1 MKNCPKCGGK
11 IHIYNV
17 SQYCPHCK
25 TNLMFY
31 GFEERFYRDA
41 KITELSMANVR
52 VKFQKFKVGLIGGR
66 LQIFRLLAMLLPVA
80 ALLAPHG
87 SVSVNLPVFSK
98 TFSVDGLGFF
108 NAFSDGTFN
117 LLGSLK
123 DAMIIGET
131 AKALQA
137 AYLALLVTAVFAVLV
152 LLLTVLSFI
161 SFKKM
166 AASLCVFSV
175 LGIGAGAATTIISSR
190 LADVGEMIVT
200 KRSPLGLIALIVG
213 FGVVF
218 ALNLIIAKKGLP
230 IEYKPFDTERMEI
243 RKKYL
248 KKQINLDDLPFP
260 IYETEEEKEAR
271 LEKIRKT
278 EEEYATAK
286 GAEHNE

>member
-52 VKFQKFKVGLIGGR
+52 VKFQKFKVGLVGGR
-66 LQIFRLLAMLLPVA
+66 LQILRLLAMLLPVA

-87 SVSVNLPVFSK
+87 SVSINLPVFSK

-117 LLGSLK
+117 LLGSFK

-131 AKALQA
+131 AKILQT
-137 AYLALLVTAVFAVLV
+137 AYFALLATAVFAVLALV
-152 LLLTVLSFI
+152 FTVLGFV

-166 AASLCVFSV
+166 AASICVFSV
-175 LGIGAGAATTIISSR
+175 LGIGAGVTTTVISSR
-190 LADVGEMIVT
+190 LVSVGEMIAA
-200 KRSPLGLIALIVG
+200 KSSPLGLIALIVG
-213 FGVVF
+213 FGIVF
-218 ALNLIIAKKGLP
+218 ALNFVIAKKGLP
-230 IEYKPFDTERMEI
+230 IEYKPFDLERMEV

-248 KKQINLDDLPFP
+248 KNQINLDDLPFP

-271 LEKIRKT
+271 LAKIRKT
-278 EEEYATAK
+278 EEEYAM
-286 GAEHNE
+286 AEGGNKK

>member
-1 MKNCPKCGGK
+1 MKNCPKCGGR
-11 IHIYNV
+11 IRIYNI

-52 VKFQKFKVGLIGGR
+52 VKFQKFKVGLVGGK

-117 LLGSLK
+117 LLGSFK
-123 DAMIIGET
+123 DAMIIGEAAKTLQT
-131 AKALQA
+131 AYFSL
-137 AYLALLVTAVFAVLV
+137 LATAVFAVLV
-152 LLLTVLSFI
+152 LVFTALSFL

-166 AASLCVFSV
+166 ARALCVFSV
-175 LGIGAGAATTIISSR
+175 LGIGAGIATAVIASR
-190 LADVGEMIVT
+190 LASVGEMLAA
-200 KRSPLGLIALIVG
+200 KSSPLGLIALTVG

-218 ALNLIIAKKGLP
+218 ALNLVIAKKGLA
-230 IEYKPFDTERMEI
+230 IEYKPFDPERTEL

-278 EEEYATAK
+278 QEEYTS
-286 GAEHNE
+286 AEGGNKE

>member
-1 MKNCPKCGGK
+1 MKNCPKCGGR

-52 VKFQKFKVGLIGGR
+52 VKFQKFKVGLVGGR
-66 LQIFRLLAMLLPVA
+66 LQILRLLAILLPVA
-80 ALLAPHG
+80 ALFVPHG
-87 SVSVNLPVFSK
+87 SVSISLPVFSK

-117 LLGSLK
+117 LLGSFK

-131 AKALQA
+131 AKTLQT
-137 AYLALLVTAVFAVLV
+137 AYFALLATAAFAVLV
-152 LLLTVLSFI
+152 LLFTLLSFI

-166 AASLCVFSV
+166 AATLCVFSV
-175 LGIGAGAATTIISSR
+175 FGIGASIATTVIASR
-190 LADVGEMIVT
+190 LASVGEMIAA
-200 KRSPLGLIALIVG
+200 KCSLLGLIALIVG

-218 ALNLIIAKKGLP
+218 ALNFVIAKKGLS
-230 IEYKPFDTERMEI
+230 IEYKPFDLERTQV

-260 IYETEEEKEAR
+260 IYETEEEKQAR

-278 EEEYATAK
+278 QEEYAS
-286 GAEHNE
+286 AEGGIKE

>member
-1 MKNCPKCGGK
+1 MKTCPKCGGR

-25 TNLMFY
+25 ANLMFY

-52 VKFQKFKVGLIGGR
+52 VKFQKFKVGLVGGK
-66 LQIFRLLAMLLPVA
+66 LQLFRLLAVLLPVA

-87 SVSVNLPVFSK
+87 SVSINLPVFSK

-108 NAFSDGTFN
+108 NAFSDGTFV
-117 LLGSLK
+117 LLGGFK
-123 DAMIIGET
+123 DAMIIGDT
-131 AKALQA
+131 AKTLQM
-137 AYLALLVTAVFAVLV
+137 AYFALLATAVFAVLV
-152 LLLTVLSFI
+152 LVFSVLSFI

-166 AASLCVFSV
+166 AAALCAFSA
-175 LGIGAGAATTIISSR
+175 LGIGAGVATTLIAFKLS
-190 LADVGEMIVT
+190 AVGEMIAV
-200 KRSPLGLIALIVG
+200 KSSPLGLIALTVG
-213 FGVVF
+213 FGIVF
-218 ALNLIIAKKGLP
+218 ALNFVIAKKGLP
-230 IEYKPFDTERMEI
+230 IEYKPFDLERMEV

-260 IYETEEEKEAR
+260 IYETEEEKQAR

-278 EEEYATAK
+278 QEEYAI
-286 GAEHNE
+286 AEGGDK